1 MTITSPFALP
11 FTASCCVFT
20 DSPVQMGF
28 TLDLG
33 LFVKV
38 FEVWPFEERV
48 GVGGKTGVEVWS
60 TCGLVVYE
68 CHPWEL
74 LT

>member
-1 MTITSPFALP
+1 
-11 FTASCCVFT
+11 
-20 DSPVQMGF
+20 MGF
-28 TLDLG
+28 TLDPG

-68 CHPWEL
+68 CHPLEL